1 MNRLLNLGI
10 LLSKFLARCC
20 STQAGCRAANR
31 RQSYKYTKLA
41 SSALGRPSFEQ
52 CVSHSSAS
60 CHKET
65 ITGVCQPS
73 QATHVGSRSR
83 AEHNVHQFT
92 GSPGHC
98 TSSKAVQGILE
109 EPEMILFSRQKQFMH
124 AVCVRCNKIGIMCSR
139 LSDSPPRQH

>member
-73 QATHVGSRSR
+73 QATHEGSRSP
-83 AEHNVHQFT
+83 
-92 GSPGHC
+92 SIMC
-98 TSSKAVQGILE
+98 TNSQAVQDIAQVQ
-109 EPEMILFSRQKQFMH
+109 RQ
-124 AVCVRCNKIGIMCSR
+124 VRAYWKS
-139 LSDSPPRQH
+139 LK